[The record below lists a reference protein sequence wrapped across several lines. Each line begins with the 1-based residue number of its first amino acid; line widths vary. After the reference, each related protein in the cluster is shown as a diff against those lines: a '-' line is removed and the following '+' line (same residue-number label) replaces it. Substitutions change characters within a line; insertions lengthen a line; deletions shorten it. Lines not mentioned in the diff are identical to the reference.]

1 MSGTCSSNYSEAK
14 TEGPLK
20 LKGSRPVLAS
30 GPFETAIKVER
41 GLGMV
46 GPGKGRGR
54 VGLDM
59 IRIHYICKSNCRR
72 VYFKVYTKGGS

>member
-1 MSGTCSSNYSEAK
+1 MLETGVSGTCSSNYSEAK

-41 GLGMV
+41 GSADWEWWAQ
-46 GPGKGRGR
+46 GKGEGEL
-54 VGLDM
+54 GW
-59 IRIHYICKSNCRR
+59 I
-72 VYFKVYTKGGS
+72 